1 MRHTHISELLMS
13 NVPMFVVSRRAGHSS
28 ISVTVDRYGHIIS
41 TLGDDMVE
49 LHLKSMH
56 DVWKS
61 AIV

>member
-1 MRHTHISELLMS
+1 MRHTHTSELLMS

-28 ISVTVDRYGHIIS
+28 ISITVDRYDHIIS
-41 TLGDDMVE
+41 TLGDDMLE
-49 LHLKSMH
+49 SHLKSMH